1 MGSCFG
7 KCSCSCCDC
16 FVHNPCSSISFCRKV
31 DTPTLVFRR
40 RTSTIEFENLI
51 FDLDIPVCIAL
62 PYSSFYLNIFSYSS
76 FFLGFAYSNLL
87 QFFGCS
93 HQSNLNLDLLC
104 IYFWFYSIFV
114 LRYFLFLHLF
124 HLFLLLLLLLLLL
137 HLFTFSLSSL
147 VAQSNESDIITKK
160 VHFDDSSANF
170 IVLKNCFA

>member
-104 IYFWFYSIFV
+104 IYFWFYSILFFV
-114 LRYFLFLHLF
+114 TSSFSTSSTSSSSFSCSFCFFISLPSVYLRL
-124 HLFLLLLLLLLLL
+124 
-137 HLFTFSLSSL
+137 
-147 VAQSNESDIITKK
+147 
-160 VHFDDSSANF
+160 
-170 IVLKNCFA
+170 